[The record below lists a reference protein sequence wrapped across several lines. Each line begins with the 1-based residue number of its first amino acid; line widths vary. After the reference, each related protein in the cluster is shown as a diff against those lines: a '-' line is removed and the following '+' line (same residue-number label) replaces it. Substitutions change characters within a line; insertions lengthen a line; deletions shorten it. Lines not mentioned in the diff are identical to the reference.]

1 MENEKQIIRSVQLL
15 RSFWNV
21 QKNIMRFVQK
31 TAAENDLTVPQ
42 YSILMTIS
50 PHKETTQ
57 KIVGEKTYLPKST
70 LSQAV
75 DGLVRAGMLQ
85 REHVEGNRREIQ
97 LSITEKGEKSLKM
110 IHFQEGSIHQI
121 FQSAIELL
129 SEEQYEDLLET
140 HLQITNF
147 LEAQATEKG
156 ECIK

>member
-1 MENEKQIIRSVQLL
+1 MRSVQLL
-15 RSFWNV
+15 RSFSNV

-31 TAAENDLTVPQ
+31 TAAENGLTVPQ

-50 PHKETTQ
+50 PHKEITQ
-57 KIVGEKTYLPKST
+57 KIVGEKTFLPKST

-75 DGLVRAGMLQ
+75 DGLVRGGMLQ

-97 LSITEKGEKSLKM
+97 LSITEKGKNSLKM

-129 SEEQYEDLLET
+129 SEEQFEELLET
-140 HLQITNF
+140 HLLITNF
-147 LEAQATEKG
+147 LEAQATEQG
-156 ECIK
+156 ECTK